1 MNELNPNEQNF
12 VPTQNDYTE
21 RMNDDSVS
29 QFSGS
34 SEEAKDFIVNNL
46 SQESA
51 NAPINGDVYQQTT
64 AYINNYEQPEAVNI
78 NNYKPVEYS
87 PIEPKKPIAKG
98 IKIFALLMAA
108 VILVTGSCLTGYLI
122 GISRN
127 PNSNTLLTETT
138 LNLESKPADTDEF
151 TAAQVYDTLNKS
163 VVGITVYGSDG
174 KASTASG
181 VIYTEDGYI
190 ITNDHIYD
198 SIAGAKFII
207 RTYDNKEYPAAF
219 VAGDVRSDLAV
230 LKIDGNGFIPAVFGN
245 DKELVIG
252 ENVVAVGR
260 PNNIEENS
268 ITEGIISLK
277 ERRVSTTTSYSM
289 KMIQTS
295 TPINPGNSGGALVNM
310 FGQVVGITSSKI
322 AGEEYEGIGFAI
334 PSSATKTV
342 VESLIKNGYVV
353 DRARLGVSYQ
363 VINTVKKEVDKY
375 PSTGILIATV
385 DTDSDLYGKINIGD
399 LITEV
404 NGAKITSD
412 SVILDWI
419 ESSKP
424 GDVLTFTVYTASG
437 AYRTVSGKL
446 LPDTG
451 SSSYVQAIIQ

>member
-1 MNELNPNEQNF
+1 MCNNNQNEQIISDAEENTASAF
-12 VPTQNDYTE
+12 DENNIGDTE
-21 RMNDDSVS
+21 SKEDTVAEGFNV
-29 QFSGS
+29 
-34 SEEAKDFIVNNL
+34 SEEGHTA
-46 SQESA
+46 E
-51 NAPINGDVYQQTT
+51 APVFVDPYVQQTQK
-64 AYINNYEQPEAVNI
+64 IEDF
-78 NNYKPVEYS
+78 KPVNYS
-87 PIEPKKPIAKG
+87 SVKKRKPVAAG

-127 PNSNTLLTETT
+127 TGLKNNFQDTN
-138 LNLESKPADTDEF
+138 LNLTAKPADTDEF
-151 TAAQVYDTLNKS
+151 TAAQVYDMLNKS

-181 VIYTEDGYI
+181 VVYTENGYI

-198 SIAGAKFII
+198 TIAGAKFII
-207 RTYDNKEYPAAF
+207 RTYDGVEYPAVF
-219 VAGDVRSDLAV
+219 VAGDSRSDLAV
-230 LKIDGNGFIPAVFGN
+230 LKIEASGFVPAVFGN

-252 ENVVAVGR
+252 ENVVAIGR

-277 ERRVSTTTSYSM
+277 DRRVSTTTSYSM

-310 FGQVVGITSSKI
+310 YGQVIGITSSKI

-334 PSSATKTV
+334 PSSTTKRV
-342 VESLIKNGYVV
+342 IESLIKNGYVS

-363 VINTVKKEVDKY
+363 VINTVKMEVEKY

-385 DTDSDLYGKINIGD
+385 DNDSDLYGKINVGD

-404 NGAKITSD
+404 GGIKITSD
-412 SVILDWI
+412 SVILDAI
-419 ESSKP
+419 ENSKP
-424 GDVLTFTVYTASG
+424 GDVLSFTVYTATGS
-437 AYRTVSGKL
+437 YKTVSGKL

-451 SSSYVQAIIQ
+451 SS